1 MNNQKGFTLIE
12 LIVVIVI
19 LGILAA
25 TALPK
30 FADLSVD
37 ARIAKLQGARAAMQS
52 AAVLTHS
59 VQLVGNSAPAAS
71 VTMEGQIITMINGY
85 PTADA
90 PGIGVAAGL
99 SDAAGVSNGY
109 SVSGAG
115 PFVVA
120 TDAGHT
126 TCSISYAV
134 GTATSSPVITNLLP
148 ATLATLRTSC

>member
-85 PTADA
+85 PTETT
-90 PGIGVAAGL
+90 GGMGVAAGL
-99 SDAAGVSNGY
+99 NNAAGVSTDY
-109 SVSGAG
+109 VVTPGA
-115 PFVVA
+115 PLVVA
-120 TDAGHT
+120 TDAGHPLCQIT
-126 TCSISYAV
+126 YTAPAALNTAPTISDIN
-134 GTATSSPVITNLLP
+134 TATIRPN
-148 ATLATLRTSC
+148 C